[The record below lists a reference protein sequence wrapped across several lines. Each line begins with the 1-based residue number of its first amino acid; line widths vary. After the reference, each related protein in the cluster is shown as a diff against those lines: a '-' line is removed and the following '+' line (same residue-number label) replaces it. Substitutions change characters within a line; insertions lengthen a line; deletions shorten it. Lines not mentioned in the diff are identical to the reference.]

1 MTVQATLYKFN
12 LSTTAIQDLDL
23 FLIGRIVYDIA
34 WDENSV
40 TMLVQDI

>member
-1 MTVQATLYKFN
+1 MTRQATIFKFD

-23 FLIGRIVYDIA
+23 FLIGRTVYDIS